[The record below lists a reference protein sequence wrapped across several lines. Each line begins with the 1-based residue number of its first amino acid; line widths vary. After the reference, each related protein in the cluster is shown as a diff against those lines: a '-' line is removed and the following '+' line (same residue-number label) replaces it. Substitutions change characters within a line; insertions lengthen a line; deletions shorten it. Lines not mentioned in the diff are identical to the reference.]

1 MQIGLILDSV
11 IVVLLVLTITY
22 AARLN
27 QRLSQLR
34 GDKKELQALAKTF
47 ADATAK
53 AETGIKNLKISSDS
67 LQSEVEKA
75 HALRDDLEYLVQ
87 RGGKAADSMVDTVSK
102 RNEKVS
108 MPRRQHR
115 QSDEVEDLL
124 IEEAIRAAKPL
135 AEAADQDR
143 PQGRPQ
149 GRPEGRSQD
158 HSQDRNRGNMFAPA
172 PQPSP
177 RTAQR
182 APEGALRALAQS
194 TPKDPNRRSVGHPEP
209 KPAPLPRANEG
220 AQSEMGGGLGG
231 LSPEDRL
238 LDEHLNRSRDG
249 SIGESDAAREL
260 LKALSSVK

>member
-34 GDKKELQALAKTF
+34 GDKKELQELAKTF
-47 ADATAK
+47 ADATTK
-53 AETGIKNLKISSDS
+53 AESGIKNLKVSSDS
-67 LQSEVEKA
+67 LQAEVEKA
-75 HALRDDLEYLVQ
+75 QALRDDLEYLIQ
-87 RGGKAADSMVDTVSK
+87 RGGKAADSMVDNVSK
-102 RNEKVS
+102 KNQKVTMKS
-108 MPRRQHR
+108 ASDARRAP

-135 AEAADQDR
+135 AEASDRDR
-143 PQGRPQ
+143 PK
-149 GRPEGRSQD
+149 
-158 HSQDRNRGNMFAPA
+158 GNMFAPK
-172 PQPSP
+172 PSP
-177 RTAQR
+177 SVPER
-182 APEGALRALAQS
+182 APEGALRALASS
-194 TPKDPNRRSVGHPEP
+194 TSKEQKRRSVGHPEP
-209 KPAPLPRANEG
+209 KPAPLPSPTDDAG
-220 AQSEMGGGLGG
+220 PAMGGGLGG

-238 LDEHLNRSRDG
+238 LDEHLNRSREG